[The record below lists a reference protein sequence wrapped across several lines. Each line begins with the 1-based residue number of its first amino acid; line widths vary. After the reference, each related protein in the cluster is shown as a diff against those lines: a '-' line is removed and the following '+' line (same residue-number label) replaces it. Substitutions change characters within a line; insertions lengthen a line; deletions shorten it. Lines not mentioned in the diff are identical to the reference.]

1 MKNFEHSSI
10 LSHLVF
16 KGGSMGGGHG
26 NRENNPWM
34 KLMGIV
40 SHKDRRHDNTQSQS
54 GSNER
59 TLNM

>member
-1 MKNFEHSSI
+1 MLDKNHIFFFF
-10 LSHLVF
+10 LS
-16 KGGSMGGGHG
+16 GGSMGHG

-40 SHKDRRHDNTQSQS
+40 SHKDRRHENITSQS

>member
-1 MKNFEHSSI
+1 M
-10 LSHLVF
+10 
-16 KGGSMGGGHG
+16 GGHG

-40 SHKDRRHDNTQSQS
+40 SHKDRRHEPNVTSQT